1 MFNKFPYTNFHELNL
16 DYFINKFNEIFTEW
30 EQLNTKMLE
39 WKAATDASN
48 ALWKTSVE
56 NGLAAWKTATEAD
69 LNARETTLR
78 AELTAWKT
86 ATEADIG
93 TWEADTLAA
102 LNAWKARAEATFEA
116 IRVQA
121 AASATAAQTAQ
132 TAAETAQTAAETA
145 QTAAET
151 AAASVSASAAQ
162 IATNTG
168 DISELKAQLNSLA
181 ETQTITL
188 FSENEVSGTR
198 STNRDVS
205 LPAGTYILSV
215 DSVDS
220 TADGDTSNINFYGNG
235 SPVNGKQIPRATGY
249 SGTITLSSDVDTIYF
264 YGKNTYPDSAD
275 AVFTFYGVK
284 IERDTGLNER
294 LSALESA
301 SELINNKVDGIDDVV
316 SDMYDIK
323 YNYFNKEDAVDGQ
336 YYSANVGDVI
346 ATTANN
352 LMAGIIFPVESGKT
366 YVLRRTDFRW
376 YALDAD
382 KKVIANY
389 GNNTGK
395 DYLSI
400 TPTDSGVK
408 YVAISWLK
416 AYAPINSYMIL
427 DPGVSFGSYVEYP
440 YSIVLK
446 EGVLNASGVEY
457 NKIYTVGAT
466 GDFTTFTGMLKAL
479 KDDTSSKTVYVQTGV
494 YDIFT
499 EIGGQ
504 AYMES
509 LTDETWAEA
518 CDIVPQNTKI
528 IGIGNVVLSY
538 HPTNDNIVSREKGWL
553 ISPLNI
559 IYSCEI
565 ENITIDCDNCRYG
578 IHIEG
583 ASGAGDANTA
593 TVKLKNVRV
602 NRSKNGDMGDHAALG
617 CGIGH
622 NAKWYFDEC
631 RFATD
636 GETAIFSVHTNA
648 PTVDSSAYIEFNN
661 CVIVSSD
668 ADAHT
673 TDSMIFSSLYLPY
686 AVTNYV
692 NISNCYTSGKIATTT
707 TNVST
712 KRQAYDINV
721 IGGTSYGIHDSEDK
735 TSGYDIKNYGN
746 NVMT

>member
-1 MFNKFPYTNFHELNL
+1 MSFPRDAYPYTNFHELNL
-16 DYFINKFNEIFTEW
+16 GYFIVHFREIFSQW
-30 EQLNTKMLE
+30 ADLYDQMLDWKDSTDE
-39 WKAATDASN
+39 ELATWKAG
-48 ALWKTSVE
+48 V
-56 NGLAAWKTATEAD
+56 EAD
-69 LNARETTLR
+69 LDQREAALR
-78 AELTAWKT
+78 SELEAWKAQT
-86 ATEADIG
+86 GQDIAG
-93 TWEADTLAA
+93 WEDATLAA
-102 LNAWKARAEATFEA
+102 LMAWQTATQAVFEA
-116 IRVQA
+116 IRVDAAGSATAA
-121 AASATAAQTAQ
+121 AASATQAATAK
-132 TAAETAQTAAETA
+132 TAAETAQAAAEA
-145 QTAAET
+145 
-151 AAASVSASAAQ
+151 AAASIASSAAQ

-168 DISELKAQLNSLA
+168 DIADLKTQLSDIA
-181 ETQTITL
+181 DTQIITI
-188 FSENEVSGTR
+188 FSENEISGTR
-198 STNRDVS
+198 STSRSVS

-220 TADGDTSNINFYGNG
+220 TAEGDTSNINFYGNG
-235 SPVNGKQIPRATGY
+235 SPVNGKAIPRTTGY
-249 SGTITLSSDVDTIYF
+249 SGTITLSSDVDTLYF
-264 YGKNTYPDSAD
+264 YGKNTYPDSEG

-294 LSALESA
+294 LTAIETA
-301 SELINNKVDGIDDVV
+301 SELLDNKVDGIDDVV

-323 YNYFNKEDAVDGQ
+323 YNYFNKEDAVDG
-336 YYSANVGDVI
+336 YYSGNTGDVI
-346 ATTANN
+346 SVNVNN
-352 LMAGIIFPVESGKT
+352 LMAGIIFPVVSGKT
-366 YVLRRTDFRW
+366 YVVQRTDFRW

-382 KKVIANY
+382 KKIISNH

-400 TPTDSGVK
+400 TPTDNGVK

-440 YSIVLK
+440 YSIVIK

-457 NKIYTVGAT
+457 NKIYIVGPT
-466 GDFTTFTGMLKAL
+466 GNFTTFTGMLKAL
-479 KDDTSSKTVYVQTGV
+479 KDDTNPKTVYVQTGV

-504 AYMES
+504 EYMES
-509 LTDETWAEA
+509 LTDETWNEA

-538 HPTNDNIVSREKGWL
+538 HPTDENIVSYEKGWL

-602 NRSKNGDMGDHAALG
+602 NRSKNGTMGDHAALG

-707 TNVST
+707 NNVST

-746 NVMT
+746 NVLT